1 MTRNALLALLLLLPW
16 PLMLMGGDIPAA
28 KPEAPLFSDA
38 EWTANKPAAGS
49 EGASLGRAAAGL
61 VISLVVIVGGAAG
74 LVWALKR
81 FNVRKVLPGRGHHL
95 EVIETVP
102 LGFKRAVSL
111 VRIGEHLLVIGQ
123 GEHELHHL
131 ATLPASA
138 LVSAPPPSASTTSV
152 AEVAAQPISPVG
164 VQPAND
170 DFRRLLEQ
178 IAPVKR

>member
-1 MTRNALLALLLLLPW
+1 MARTVLMALLLLILPW
-16 PLMLMGGDIPAA
+16 PLFGGDATGA

-38 EWTANKPAAGS
+38 EWSAQKSASGS
-49 EGASLGRAAAGL
+49 EGASLGRAAIGL
-61 VISLVVIVGGAAG
+61 IGSLVVIVGGAAG
-74 LVWALKR
+74 LAWALKR

-111 VRIGEHLLVIGQ
+111 LRIGDQVLVIGQ

-138 LVSAPPPSASTTSV
+138 LTSASTPTSPEAVPVSSAPPV
-152 AEVAAQPISPVG
+152 EVP
-164 VQPAND
+164 PAND
-170 DFRRLLEQ
+170 EFRRLLEQ
-178 IAPVKR
+178 VASVRR

>member
-1 MTRNALLALLLLLPW
+1 MARNALLALLLLLPW
-16 PLMLMGGDIPAA
+16 PLIGGDAPGA

-38 EWTANKPAAGS
+38 EWSAQKSAPGIEA
-49 EGASLGRAAAGL
+49 ASLGRAAIGL
-61 VISLVVIVGGAAG
+61 IGSLVVIVGGAAG
-74 LVWALKR
+74 LAWALKR
-81 FNVRKVLPGRGHHL
+81 FNVRKVLPGRGRHL

-138 LVSAPPPSASTTSV
+138 LNSASAQTL
-152 AEVAAQPISPVG
+152 AEAVPAPLIPPVE
-164 VQPAND
+164 VPPAND
-170 DFRRLLEQ
+170 EFRRLLEQ
-178 IAPVKR
+178 VAPVRR